1 MTAFGKVPRCGFL
14 VLLMMAALSAPA
26 RADDQAAYR
35 RVNLSLA
42 DSHVIPR
49 YERLAEA
56 TAALDAEAESFCEN
70 PAAEGLPA
78 LRAGFVTALDAWMG
92 VQHLRFGPVQFLL
105 RYDRF
110 AFWPDQR
117 NTGSRHLRKLLTAR
131 DPAALEPRAFGRGS
145 VAVQGFTALE
155 RLLFGKG
162 DGAAFYEGGE
172 AAAYRCQVLRA
183 ITGNLAE
190 MSGGILKDWRN
201 GDSAYRRV
209 IEAPGEDNAY
219 YLDDKEVT
227 LEFFKAFHGSL
238 QMVADLKLARP
249 LGSSLKK
256 SKPRRSESWR
266 SARSLDNIKTNLR
279 ALQELYAGDGFGA
292 LVKSRGG
299 DPELDKTLSGWLV
312 SALEAA
318 ESVRPPLSK
327 ALSDAAARPQLEKL
341 LTEVR
346 ALQELATGRLAKAL
360 DLPVGFNAFDGD

>member
-1 MTAFGKVPRCGFL
+1 
-14 VLLMMAALSAPA
+14 MMAALSAA
-26 RADDQAAYR
+26 AWADDQAAYR

-42 DSHVIPR
+42 DGHVIPR
-49 YERLAEA
+49 YETLTGA
-56 TAALDAEAESFCEN
+56 TAALDGRAAAFCKS
-70 PAAEGLPA
+70 PAADALPD

-117 NTGSRHLRKLLTAR
+117 NTGSRHLRKLLTAS

-155 RLLFGKG
+155 RLLFGKD
-162 DGAAFYEGGE
+162 DGAAFFEGDE
-172 AAAYRCQVLRA
+172 AAAYRCRLLRA

-190 MSGGILKDWRN
+190 MSAGVLEDWRD

-209 IEAPGEDNAY
+209 LEAPGEDNAY

-227 LEFFKAFHGSL
+227 LEFFKAFNGTL

-249 LGSSLKK
+249 LGGSLEK

-279 ALQELYAGDGFGA
+279 ALQALYAGEGFAA
-292 LVKSRGG
+292 LVESRGG
-299 DPELDKTLSGWLV
+299 DPDLDKTLSLGLA

-318 ESVRPPLSK
+318 ESVRPPLSE
-327 ALSDAAARPQLEKL
+327 ALSDADARPQVETL
-341 LTEVR
+341 LAEVR